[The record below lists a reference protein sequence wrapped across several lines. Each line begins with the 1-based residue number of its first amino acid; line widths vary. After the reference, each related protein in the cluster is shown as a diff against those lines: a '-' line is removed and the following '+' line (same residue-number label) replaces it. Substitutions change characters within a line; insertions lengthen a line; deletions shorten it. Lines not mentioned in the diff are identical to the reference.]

1 MRLFCASHCETQN
14 NSYFCRVITNENT
27 NETTNNMCKIDAG
40 VVARANKKT
49 MENTS
54 RGMGVVSLHEI
65 MISTVHSGKTV
76 TQTIPVRKL
85 SESFGKSYAKIVRGG
100 AEV

>member
-1 MRLFCASHCETQN
+1 
-14 NSYFCRVITNENT
+14 
-27 NETTNNMCKIDAG
+27 
-40 VVARANKKT
+40 
-49 MENTS
+49 
-54 RGMGVVSLHEI
+54 MGVVSLHEI